1 MRLIKLKEVKE
12 MTTLAKPTI
21 YRLIAAG
28 MFPKQVST
36 GDRSVAWV
44 EKEVEDWIFKKMS
57 ERDEC

>member
-36 GDRSVAWV
+36 GERSVAWV
-44 EKEVEDWIFKKMS
+44 LSEVEDWISGRMA
-57 ERDEC
+57 EREGK